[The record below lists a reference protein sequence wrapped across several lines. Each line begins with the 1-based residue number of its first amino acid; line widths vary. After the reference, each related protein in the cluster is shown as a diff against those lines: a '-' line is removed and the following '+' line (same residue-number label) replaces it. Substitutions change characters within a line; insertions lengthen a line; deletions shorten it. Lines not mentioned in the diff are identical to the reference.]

1 MTAADAEADETRGR
15 SARRAARMKDLGG
28 TDDHVVMYFK
38 ERIYATFTGLAIV
51 LVAAASDHPTAAHA
65 AVVLVLGVLGI
76 TAAGFV
82 SDIISHLSVHQE
94 FPSAKDLAILLRVA
108 GGALSTMVTPL
119 ILIGLA
125 ALEVWDID
133 TALIASICV
142 YVATLALVGWFAVRR
157 SNIIWWK
164 QLLALVM
171 LVILGLLVV
180 LLQTLAH
187 SE

>member
-1 MTAADAEADETRGR
+1 MSEADAAAPRPRGR
-15 SARRAARMKDLGG
+15 TARRASRMREIGG
-28 TDDHVVMYFK
+28 NADHVVMYFK

-51 LVAAASDHPTAAHA
+51 LVATVSDHPTAGHSAL
-65 AVVLVLGVLGI
+65 VLFLGVLGI

-82 SDIISHLSVHQE
+82 SDIISHLSVHQD
-94 FPSAKDLAILLRVA
+94 FPSRKDFAILLRVA

-125 ALEVWDID
+125 ALDVWDID

-142 YVATLALVGWFAVRR
+142 YVVTLALIGWFAVRR
-157 SNIIWWK
+157 SNIVWWK

-171 LVILGLLVV
+171 LVVLGLLVV